1 MRIDRKVQLGE
12 LYKELR
18 VARGLKQKD
27 VARKGLSIAQLSKF
41 ENGQTMLS
49 ADKLLIAIESIHM
62 TFEEFGHKLNNYELP
77 KDIILGKKIST
88 LFLKQDIKGLEYL
101 LTEVLQSEETD
112 QYQRIQSFIIEN
124 AIHSLDQ
131 NYEINIEDRKVLVDY
146 LFSIESWTWF
156 ELYIFGNTMTLI
168 SDEDL
173 LFFGRNLS
181 ERTKEYSFL
190 THNLNSLKL
199 AYVNLIGELIL
210 RKIYEQVPLLIN
222 ELENLLFPYDLLEI
236 MLLKF
241 LKLID
246 GYSKSKNSKKEIK
259 HFIESL
265 RVIGNSELTDIL
277 EMKLDQFGIQLNG
290 E

>member
-1 MRIDRKVQLGE
+1 MRIDRKVQLGD

-27 VARKGLSIAQLSKF
+27 VAREGLSIAQLSKF

-77 KDIILGKKIST
+77 KDIILGKKISS

-101 LTEVLQSEETD
+101 LAEVLQSEETD

-131 NYEINIEDRKVLVDY
+131 KYERNIEDRKVLVDY

-156 ELYIFGNTMTLI
+156 ELYVFGNTMTLI

-173 LFFGRNLS
+173 LFFGHHLL

-199 AYVNLIGELIL
+199 TYVNLIGELIS
-210 RKIYEQVPLLIN
+210 RKIYKQVPLFIN
-222 ELENLLFPYDLLEI
+222 ELEKLLFPYDMLEI

-241 LKLID
+241 LKLVY
-246 GYSKSKNSKKEIK
+246 GHLKSKNTKKEIK
-259 HFIESL
+259 QFIESL
-265 RVIGNSELTDIL
+265 RVVGDSQLINIL
-277 EMKLDQFGIQLNG
+277 EVKLDQFGIHIN
-290 E
+290 

>member
-49 ADKLLIAIESIHM
+49 ADKLLIAIESINM

-77 KDIILGKKIST
+77 KDIILGKKISS

-156 ELYIFGNTMTLI
+156 ELYVFGNTMTLI

-265 RVIGNSELTDIL
+265 RVVGDSQLINIL
-277 EMKLDQFGIQLNG
+277 EVKLEQFGIHIN
-290 E
+290 

>member
-77 KDIILGKKIST
+77 KDIILGKKISS
-88 LFLKQDIKGLEYL
+88 LFLKQDIKELEYL

-156 ELYIFGNTMTLI
+156 ELYVFGNTMTLI

>member
-1 MRIDRKVQLGE
+1 MRIDRKVQLGD

-27 VARKGLSIAQLSKF
+27 VAREGLSIAQLSKF

-77 KDIILGKKIST
+77 KDIILGKKISS

-101 LTEVLQSEETD
+101 LAEVLQSEETD

-131 NYEINIEDRKVLVDY
+131 NYERNIEDRKVLVDY
-146 LFSIESWTWF
+146 LLSIESWTWF
-156 ELYIFGNTMTLI
+156 ELYVFGNTMTLI

-173 LFFGRNLS
+173 LFFGHHLS

-199 AYVNLIGELIL
+199 TYVNLIGELIS
-210 RKIYEQVPLLIN
+210 RKIYKQVPLFIN
-222 ELENLLFPYDLLEI
+222 ELEKLLFPYDMLEI

-241 LKLID
+241 LKLVY
-246 GYSKSKNSKKEIK
+246 GYLKSKNSKKEIK
-259 HFIESL
+259 QFIESL
-265 RVIGNSELTDIL
+265 RVVGDSQLINIL
-277 EMKLDQFGIQLNG
+277 EVKLDQFGIHIN
-290 E
+290 

>member
-1 MRIDRKVQLGE
+1 MHIDRKIQLGE

-18 VARGLKQKD
+18 IARGLKQKD

-49 ADKLLIAIESIHM
+49 ADKLLISIESIHM
-62 TFEEFGHKLNNYELP
+62 TIEEFGHKLNNYELP

-156 ELYIFGNTMTLI
+156 ELYVFGNTMTLI

-173 LFFGRNLS
+173 LFFGDQLA
-181 ERTKEYSFL
+181 ERTKDYNFL
-190 THNLNSLKL
+190 KHNLSSLKL
-199 AYVNLIGELIL
+199 TYINLIGELIL
-210 RKIYEQVPLLIN
+210 RKIDTQVPLFIL
-222 ELENLLFPYDLLEI
+222 ELEKLLFPYDMLEI

-241 LKLID
+241 LKLVN
-246 GYSKSKNSKKEIK
+246 GYLKSKNSKKEIK
-259 HFIESL
+259 QFIESL
-265 RVIGNSELTDIL
+265 RVVGDSQLINIL
-277 EMKLDQFGIQLNG
+277 EVKLDQFGIHIN
-290 E
+290 

>member
-1 MRIDRKVQLGE
+1 MRIDRKVQLGD

-27 VARKGLSIAQLSKF
+27 VAREGLSIAQLSKF

-77 KDIILGKKIST
+77 KDIILGKKISS

-101 LTEVLQSEETD
+101 LAEVLQSEETD

-131 NYEINIEDRKVLVDY
+131 NYERNIEDRKVLVDY

-156 ELYIFGNTMTLI
+156 ELYVFGNTMTLI

-173 LFFGRNLS
+173 LFFGHHLL

-199 AYVNLIGELIL
+199 TYVNLIGELIS
-210 RKIYEQVPLLIN
+210 RKIYKQVPLFIN
-222 ELENLLFPYDLLEI
+222 ELEKLLFPYDMLEI

-241 LKLID
+241 LKLVY
-246 GYSKSKNSKKEIK
+246 GHLKSKNTKKEIK
-259 HFIESL
+259 QFIESL
-265 RVIGNSELTDIL
+265 RVVGDSQLINIL
-277 EMKLDQFGIQLNG
+277 EVKLDQFGIHIN
-290 E
+290 

>member
-77 KDIILGKKIST
+77 KDIILGKKISS

-112 QYQRIQSFIIEN
+112 QYQKIQSFIIEN

-156 ELYIFGNTMTLI
+156 ELYVFGNTMTLI

>member
-1 MRIDRKVQLGE
+1 MRIDRKVQLGD

-27 VARKGLSIAQLSKF
+27 VAREGLSIAQLSKF

-77 KDIILGKKIST
+77 KDIILGKKISS

-101 LTEVLQSEETD
+101 LAEILQSEETD

-131 NYEINIEDRKVLVDY
+131 NYERNIEDRKVLVDY

-156 ELYIFGNTMTLI
+156 ELYVFGNTMTLI

-173 LFFGRNLS
+173 LFFGHHLS

-199 AYVNLIGELIL
+199 TYVNLIGELIS
-210 RKIYEQVPLLIN
+210 RKIYKQVPLFIN
-222 ELENLLFPYDLLEI
+222 ELEKLLFPYDMLEI

-241 LKLID
+241 LKLVY
-246 GYSKSKNSKKEIK
+246 GYLKSKNSKKEIIQ
-259 HFIESL
+259 FIESL
-265 RVIGNSELTDIL
+265 RVVGDSRLINIL
-277 EMKLDQFGIQLNG
+277 EVKLDQFGIYLN
-290 E
+290 

>member
-77 KDIILGKKIST
+77 KDIILGKKISS
-88 LFLKQDIKGLEYL
+88 LFLKQDIKELEYL

-156 ELYIFGNTMTLI
+156 ELYVFGNTMTLI

-199 AYVNLIGELIL
+199 AYVILIGELIL

>member
-101 LTEVLQSEETD
+101 LAEVLQSEETD

-156 ELYIFGNTMTLI
+156 ELYVFGNTMTLI
-168 SDEDL
+168 SNEDL

-199 AYVNLIGELIL
+199 AYINLIGELIL
-210 RKIYEQVPLLIN
+210 RKIYKQVPLFIN

-236 MLLKF
+236 MLLNF

>member
-77 KDIILGKKIST
+77 KDIILGKKISS